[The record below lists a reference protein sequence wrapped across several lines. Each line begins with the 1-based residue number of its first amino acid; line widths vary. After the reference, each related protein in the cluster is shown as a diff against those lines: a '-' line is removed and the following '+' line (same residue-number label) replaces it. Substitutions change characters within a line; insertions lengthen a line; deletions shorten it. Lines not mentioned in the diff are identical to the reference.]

1 MKEIS
6 SDELK
11 EIQLQILKSVTDF
24 CVENNIRYFLCGGT
38 LLGAVRHQG
47 YIPWDDDI
55 DLMMPRPDYER
66 LKKIFSING
75 FSLID
80 YNTKGQNYNLP
91 FVKIQKDGTVLKE
104 QAATD
109 LEMGINID
117 IFPIDG
123 FPATDKELKRH
134 LKILNKLI
142 KRIIY
147 KNLNYSKQ
155 SHPVW
160 WKSIISN
167 TLYQIKKFFSKFY
180 SNRKISKRINKI
192 ASKFSF
198 ETEDRSGIAVWGYGI
213 KEVCPTAVFKEATE
227 VIFEDR
233 KYKSPKDFKT
243 YLTHVYGDY
252 MNLPPEKERVP
263 QHNIKAFLK
272 KEEGGE
278 LGK

>member
-1 MKEIS
+1 MKELNNNQIR
-6 SDELK
+6 
-11 EIQLQILKSVTDF
+11 EIQLEILKKTADF
-24 CVENNIRYFLCGGT
+24 CENNNLNYFLCGGT

-80 YNTKGQNYNLP
+80 YNTKDQNYNLP
-91 FVKIQKDGTVLKE
+91 FVKIQKEGTVLKE
-104 QAATD
+104 QAATGV
-109 LEMGINID
+109 EMGIYID

-123 FPATDKELKRH
+123 FPDDKRKLEKH

-142 KRIIY
+142 NRIIY

-160 WKSIISN
+160 WKSLISKIS
-167 TLYQIKKFFSKFY
+167 YFFKRLSTNFY

-198 ETEDRSGIAVWGYGI
+198 EKEDRSGIAVWGYGI

-243 YLTHVYGDY
+243 YLTCIYGDY
-252 MNLPPEKERVP
+252 LKLPPENERVSH
-263 QHNIKAFLK
+263 HNIKAFIK
-272 KEEGGE
+272 DIK
-278 LGK
+278 